1 VNRSEQFVD
10 FRAPARDIRHMAN
23 ARRILKSK
31 KTSFRGIGFPLA
43 N

>member
-10 FRAPARDIRHMAN
+10 FRAPARDIRQMAD
-23 ARRILKSK
+23 ARRVLKSK
-31 KTSFRGIGFPLA
+31 KSSLRGIGFPLA